1 MFIKAHEKRLYIGWY
16 INIGIEEGEERLRS
30 IINVGRCPSGERRPD
45 TEDSQAETPDREE
58 EGEGQKAGGRRAKA
72 EGLALNRYY
81 IYTTDGGPL
90 WSGLLLLIERAE
102 RRGDRRCWT

>member
-45 TEDSQAETPDREE
+45 TEDSQAETRVRSGPRGRGGGAKGRRQK
-58 EGEGQKAGGRRAKA
+58 GEG
-72 EGLALNRYY
+72 
-81 IYTTDGGPL
+81 
-90 WSGLLLLIERAE
+90 
-102 RRGDRRCWT
+102 RGASSK